1 MIKTEKEPAS
11 LCLSG
16 ATEENRDETFSLFP
30 SPHRE
35 MCVSQLLKTR
45 SFYTPGR
52 LDVGGRER
60 LTHTRRKQT
69 FQCVEFFSVWKISGT
84 KPDSRKKAFFL
95 IYFQKMNIDCYND
108 KNKVHIVFYDIK
120 KNSGS
125 YHHKFTSDII
135 PSHKILKDFFLPT

>member
-1 MIKTEKEPAS
+1 MFVWGYRRKPRR
-11 LCLSG
+11 
-16 ATEENRDETFSLFP
+16 NFFFFP

-69 FQCVEFFSVWKISGT
+69 FQCVEFLAFEKSLELNQT
-84 KPDSRKKAFFL
+84 HEKKHF
-95 IYFQKMNIDCYND
+95 
-108 KNKVHIVFYDIK
+108 
-120 KNSGS
+120 
-125 YHHKFTSDII
+125 
-135 PSHKILKDFFLPT
+135 